1 VETTNKTN
9 KQDIIQEQLEA
20 TNGKAR
26 PGKGVES
33 EATISALIEKVAAY
47 SPEPSE
53 EMIAR
58 AYRVAHSS
66 HRGQHRKSGES
77 FVHHPLCTADLLA
90 DLRLDPVTITAALL
104 HDVLEDTEVGKAEL
118 EKEFGSEVADMVDGV
133 TKLKRLP
140 SGNLEEAQ
148 AESLRKMIVAM
159 SKDVRVII
167 IKLADRLHNMRTL
180 EYLNRE
186 TQLKKATE
194 TLEIY
199 APLAHRMGIYSLKWE
214 LEDLSFAT
222 LHPRR
227 YEEIKR
233 LVAARRGD
241 RESFITGVADEL
253 QVHLGESG
261 VEAEVHGR
269 VKHFYSIYNKMVRR
283 NKEFNEIYDLAGLR
297 VVVDSVRDCYGA
309 LGVIHSTWK
318 PIPGRFKDYIAMPK
332 FNMYQSLHTTVMSN
346 EGKLL
351 EIQVRTREMDVT
363 AEYGIAAHWMY
374 KHGADDSEVGRLK
387 WLKTMLEW
395 QHETTDSGE
404 FMESLKG
411 ELIADEV
418 FVFTPKGDVQS
429 LPSGATP
436 LDFAYHVHT
445 EIGHRCVGAKV
456 NGRIVPL
463 DSELVS
469 GDRVEIITSKS
480 SSGPSRDWLS
490 VVQSGRAR
498 NKIRQFFNK
507 ADREDNL
514 ASGREKVGT
523 YLKKRHA
530 PKVPHSAW
538 KEAAESAGFPGAD
551 DMLAAVGAGAASA
564 EGVANRLLDRV
575 QPEKSGKE
583 ESGAQPTENGKR
595 PGSGGSGESP
605 ARTPLPLPESADG
618 TDEETGVRVVGS
630 SGILTRLAR
639 CCSPM
644 PGDDIVGY
652 VSLGRGVVVHA
663 AGCTNA
669 RALGQRDPDRF
680 VEVEWVSGG
689 GRLFTVELQIEALDR
704 MHLLKDLT
712 ATISDA
718 NVSIMSARVDT
729 VEDRTALSR
738 FAFKAASL
746 SHVDVILRKV
756 QSIPDVYDA
765 YRVSRDGTPL
775 EN

>member
-1 VETTNKTN
+1 MEMIREEAYPKAVEVP
-9 KQDIIQEQLEA
+9 E
-20 TNGKAR
+20 
-26 PGKGVES
+26 V
-33 EATISALIEKVAAY
+33 TITSLLRKVAAY
-47 SPEPSE
+47 DPEADE
-53 EMIAR
+53 ELIAQ
-58 AYRVAHSS
+58 AYGTAHAA
-66 HRGQHRKSGES
+66 HRGQVRKSGEP
-77 FVHHPLCTADLLA
+77 FVYHPLATADILA
-90 DLRLDPVTITAALL
+90 DLHLDATTVAAALL
-104 HDVLEDTEVGKAEL
+104 HDVLEDTDLSKEEL
-118 EKEFGSEVADMVDGV
+118 ETSFGGEIADIVDGV

-180 EYLNRE
+180 AYLKRE
-186 TQLKKATE
+186 TQLAKATE

-199 APLAHRMGIYSLKWE
+199 APLAHRLGIYSLKWE

-233 LVAARRGD
+233 LVAARRDD
-241 RESFITGVADEL
+241 REAFINGIGAELLRHLREAGIEAD
-253 QVHLGESG
+253 
-261 VEAEVHGR
+261 VHGR

-297 VVVDSVRDCYGA
+297 IIVDNVRDCYGT
-309 LGVIHSTWK
+309 LGVVHSVWK

-351 EIQVRTREMDVT
+351 EIQIRTREMDT
-363 AEYGIAAHWMY
+363 IAEFGIAAHWMY
-374 KHGADDSEVGRLK
+374 KHGLKDSQVDRLT
-387 WLKTMLEW
+387 WLKSMMEW
-395 QHETTDSGE
+395 QRETTDAAE

-411 ELIADEV
+411 ELVADEV
-418 FVFTPKGDVQS
+418 FVFTPKGDVVS

-436 LDFAYHVHT
+436 IDFAYHVHT
-445 EIGHRCVGAKV
+445 EVGHRTIGARV
-456 NGRIVPL
+456 NDRIVPL

-469 GDRVEIITSKS
+469 GDRVEVITGKN
-480 SSGPSRDWLS
+480 SGPSRDWLA

-514 ASGREKVGT
+514 SLGREKVT
-523 YLKKRHA
+523 TLLKKQRVE
-530 PKVPHSAW
+530 KVPPEIWEEVAS
-538 KEAAESAGFPGAD
+538 STNYPTPN
-551 DMLAAVGAGAASA
+551 DMFAAVGLGALSA
-564 EGVANRLLDRV
+564 ENVAHRIAEKV
-575 QPEKSGKE
+575 QPKETEKEPEG
-583 ESGAQPTENGKR
+583 TR
-595 PGSGGSGESP
+595 SP
-605 ARTPLPLPESADG
+605 ALVPLPLPEHDGG
-618 TDEETGVRVVGS
+618 TDSETGVRVVGS

-669 RALGQRDPDRF
+669 RALKARDPDRF
-680 VEVEWVSGG
+680 VEVEWAQTT
-689 GRLFTVELQIEALDR
+689 GRLFTVELLVEALDR
-704 MHLLKDLT
+704 MGLLKDVT
-712 ATISDA
+712 STISYA
-718 NVSIMSARVDT
+718 GVNILSARVDT
-729 VEDRTALSR
+729 IEDRTALSR

-746 SHVDVILRKV
+746 PHVEEVIRKIR
-756 QSIPDVYDA
+756 SIPDVYDVR
-765 YRVSRDGTPL
+765 RVSRDGTPL
-775 EN
+775 PASHER

>member
-1 VETTNKTN
+1 MEM
-9 KQDIIQEQLEA
+9 IREEA
-20 TNGKAR
+20 YPRPVPVPDVTITSLIGKVR
-26 PGKGVES
+26 GYDP
-33 EATISALIEKVAAY
+33 EAD
-47 SPEPSE
+47 E
-53 EMIAR
+53 ELIAR
-58 AYRVAHSS
+58 AYGVAHAA
-66 HRGQHRKSGES
+66 HKGQARKSGEPY
-77 FVHHPLCTADLLA
+77 VYHPLCTADILA
-90 DLRLDPVTITAALL
+90 DLYLDATTIAAALL
-104 HDVLEDTEVGKAEL
+104 HDVLEDTEVTKETL
-118 EKEFGSEVADMVDGV
+118 VEKFGDEVADIVDGV

-159 SKDVRVII
+159 SRDVRVII

-180 EYLNRE
+180 AYLKRE

-199 APLAHRMGIYSLKWE
+199 APLAHRLGIYSVKWE
-214 LEDLSFAT
+214 LEDLAFAT

-241 RESFITGVADEL
+241 REAFINGTAREL
-253 QVHLGESG
+253 LKHLGEAG
-261 VEAEVHGR
+261 VEDAEVKGR

-283 NKEFNEIYDLAGLR
+283 DKEFNEIYDLAGLR
-297 VVVDSVRDCYGA
+297 VVVPSVRDCYGA
-309 LGVIHSTWK
+309 LGVIHSCWK

-351 EIQVRTREMDVT
+351 EIQIRTRDMDVT

-374 KHGADDSEVGRLK
+374 KHGLKDSQVDRLS
-387 WLKTMLEW
+387 WLKSMMEW
-395 QHETTDSGE
+395 QKETTDANE

-411 ELIADEV
+411 ELVADEV
-418 FVFTPKGDVQS
+418 FVFTPKGDVVS
-429 LPSGATP
+429 LPAAATP
-436 LDFAYHVHT
+436 IDFAYHVHS
-445 EIGHRCVGAKV
+445 EVGHRTIGAKV
-456 NGRIVPL
+456 NDRIVPL

-469 GDRVEIITSKS
+469 GDRVEVITGKAAK
-480 SSGPSRDWLS
+480 PSRDWLA

-514 ASGREKVGT
+514 SLGREKVVAL
-523 YLKKRHA
+523 LKKQRVDR
-530 PKVPHSAW
+530 KSVPTSVL
-538 KEAAESAGFPGAD
+538 EEVAESVNCLTVD
-551 DMLAAVGAGAASA
+551 DMLASVGLGAVSA
-564 EGVANRLLDRV
+564 ENVAHRIL
-575 QPEKSGKE
+575 EKVKPKE
-583 ESGAQPTENGKR
+583 EPEA
-595 PGSGGSGESP
+595 GGNRSP
-605 ARTPLPLPESADG
+605 ALVPLPLPDG
-618 TDEETGVRVVGS
+618 VSDEETGVRVVGS

-669 RALGQRDPDRF
+669 RALKARDPERF
-680 VEVEWVSGG
+680 VEVEWARGG
-689 GRLFTVELQIEALDR
+689 SRLFTVEILVEALDR
-704 MHLLKDLT
+704 MGLLKDVT
-712 ATISDA
+712 STISDA
-718 NVSIMSARVDT
+718 GVSILSARVDT
-729 VEDRTALSR
+729 IEDRTALSR

-746 SHVDVILRKV
+746 GHVEEIIRKIRG
-756 QSIPDVYDA
+756 IPDVYDVS
-765 YRVSRDGTPL
+765 RVSRDGTPL
-775 EN
+775 NKH

>member
-1 VETTNKTN
+1 MET
-9 KQDIIQEQLEA
+9 
-20 TNGKAR
+20 AR
-26 PGKGVES
+26 TEEHLRSVPAPPV
-33 EATISALIEKVAAY
+33 TISTLLEKVRSY
-47 SPEPSE
+47 GPEGSE
-53 EMIAR
+53 ELIAE
-58 AYRVAHSS
+58 AYNAAHAA
-66 HRGQHRKSGES
+66 HRGQTRKSGEP
-77 FVHHPLCTADLLA
+77 FVYHPLATADILA
-90 DLRLDPVTITAALL
+90 DLRLDATTIAAALL
-104 HDVLEDTEVGKAEL
+104 HDVLEDTDVGKEELAE
-118 EKEFGSEVADMVDGV
+118 KFGGEVAEIVDGV

-159 SKDVRVII
+159 SRDVRVII

-180 EYLNRE
+180 DYLKRE
-186 TQLKKATE
+186 TQLRKATE

-199 APLAHRMGIYSLKWE
+199 APLAHRLGIYSVKWE

-241 RESFITGVADEL
+241 REAFINGCAAELLRHLREAGIENAD
-253 QVHLGESG
+253 
-261 VEAEVHGR
+261 VHGR

-297 VVVDSVRDCYGA
+297 VIVDNVRDCYGA
-309 LGVIHSTWK
+309 LGVIHSIWK

-351 EIQVRTREMDVT
+351 EIQIRTAEMDTT

-374 KHGADDSEVGRLK
+374 KHGVKDSKVDRLS
-387 WLKTMLEW
+387 WLKSMMEW
-395 QHETTDSGE
+395 QKETTDASE

-418 FVFTPKGDVQS
+418 FVFTPKGDVVS

-436 LDFAYHVHT
+436 IDFAYHVHT
-445 EIGHRCVGAKV
+445 EVGHRTIGAKV

-469 GDRVEIITSKS
+469 GDRVEIITGKS
-480 SSGPSRDWLS
+480 ASPSRDWLT

-514 ASGREKVGT
+514 SLGREKVVNL
-523 YLKKRHA
+523 LKKQRIG
-530 PKVPHSAW
+530 KVPSGILEDVARLVNY
-538 KEAAESAGFPGAD
+538 PTPD
-551 DMLAAVGAGAASA
+551 DMLAAVGAGALSA
-564 EGVANRLLDRV
+564 ENIAHRISERV
-575 QPEKSGKE
+575 QPKE
-583 ESGAQPTENGKR
+583 EPARK
-595 PGSGGSGESP
+595 SP
-605 ARTPLPLPESADG
+605 ALAPLPLPEGG

-639 CCSPM
+639 CCTPM

-652 VSLGRGVVVHA
+652 VSLGRGVVVHS
-663 AGCTNA
+663 AGCVNA
-669 RALGQRDPDRF
+669 RALKSKDAERF
-680 VEVEWVSGG
+680 VEVEWAGG
-689 GRLFTVELQIEALDR
+689 EGKLFTVELLVEALDR
-704 MHLLKDLT
+704 MHLLKDIT
-712 ATISDA
+712 STISDA
-718 NVSIMSARVDT
+718 GVNILSARVDT
-729 VEDRTALSR
+729 IEDRTALSR
-738 FAFKAASL
+738 FAFKAGSVQ
-746 SHVDVILRKV
+746 HVEEVIRKIR
-756 QSIPDVYDA
+756 SIPDVYDVQ
-765 YRVSRDGTPL
+765 RVSRDGTPL
-775 EN
+775 GRQ